1 MRVFHVCRSLPLA
14 KDAGRALH
22 GASGLGLSFYPINS
36 PPLIST
42 QRRLFRSE
50 DHRQTLDFHWILVT
64 ILRRSLV

>member
-22 GASGLGLSFYPINS
+22 GLQASGLSFYPINS

-50 DHRQTLDFHWILVT
+50 IIAKPLIFTGFLSPSYGVH
-64 ILRRSLV
+64 